1 MRRGSGYDDG
11 RIRMMKNE
19 AAEPLAV
26 AAVIVTF
33 NSAATIEDCL
43 QSLLASDA
51 VREVVIVDNRSADD
65 TLARVARIRDER
77 IHVIAMT
84 ENVGFSRGVNRG
96 VAATTAPLLAVV
108 NPDAVS
114 HEATIE
120 TLRDALLSGQY
131 WAAGPALINSRG
143 ARERSARAFPT
154 ERNALLNWRY
164 QQAAPRTKNR
174 HVASFLM
181 LDRDLHDTFAC
192 DWLSGAFLLLRR
204 DVFEE
209 LGGFD
214 PSYFLYYEDV
224 DLFRRA
230 RNRGHVCCYVGAT
243 TADHAIG
250 HSSNTIPIRAGVR
263 RVAGFIRYYRT
274 HVRTGLWSD
283 VRLAFYLA
291 AGIVFLEVLAPLR
304 SESSVRH
311 GKR

>member
-1 MRRGSGYDDG
+1 MS
-11 RIRMMKNE
+11 KND
-19 AAEPLAV
+19 V

-33 NSAATIEDCL
+33 NSAATIHECIR
-43 QSLLASDA
+43 SVLASPA

-65 TLARVARIRDER
+65 TLARIATFTDDRLR
-77 IHVIAMT
+77 VITMP

-96 VAATTAPLLAVV
+96 VAETTSPLLAIV
-108 NPDAVS
+108 NPDAAC
-114 HEATIE
+114 HDGTIE
-120 TLRDALLSGQY
+120 ILRDAIASREF

-143 ARERSARAFPT
+143 LRERSARAFPV

-164 QQAAPRTKNR
+164 LQAAPRTKNK

-192 DWLSGAFLLLRR
+192 DWLSGAFILAWR
-204 DVFEE
+204 DVFDE

-230 RNRGHVCCYVGAT
+230 RNRGYVCCYVGAT
-243 TADHAIG
+243 SADHAIG
-250 HSSNTIPIRAGVR
+250 HSSNTIPIRAGLR

-274 HVRTGLWSD
+274 HVRTSILSD
-283 VRLAFYLA
+283 IRLAFYLA
-291 AGIVFLEVLAPLR
+291 AGILFLEVLAPLR
-304 SESSVRH
+304 SKSSVRH
-311 GKR
+311 RA